1 MRTTGS
7 KAGLLAVMLAAFGAP
22 AAAQT
27 APQAC
32 LADERDFDVLLASLE
47 AEGWMPL
54 EPGAPVPADA
64 AERIALARTIF
75 YASTDRGGSTLPEIM
90 DLQRRTV
97 PGLARRVDTDLA
109 KQRVLTRGDAAMTFN
124 WGLPQQGRLGIVEVI
139 CRIATPEGETTTG
152 TDEGFGPSTFEVLA
166 EEPLRRLMAIALEP
180 ALLSDLTTDTATVS
194 IVETVSVLNPEE
206 DQ

>member
-1 MRTTGS
+1 MTTRMIGV
-7 KAGLLAVMLAAFGAP
+7 LLAATVFTAP

-27 APQAC
+27 APEAC

-54 EPGAPVPADA
+54 DPGTTLPEDA
-64 AERIALARTIF
+64 VERLALARTIF
-75 YASTDRGGSTLPEIM
+75 YASTDRGGSTLTEIM

-109 KQRVLTRGDAAMTFN
+109 RQRVLTRGDAAMTFN
-124 WGLPQQGRLGIVEVI
+124 WGMPQQGRLDIVEVI
-139 CRIATPEGETTTG
+139 CRIATPEGATATG
-152 TDEGFGPSTFEVLA
+152 TEEGFGPSTFETLA
-166 EEPLRRLMAIALEP
+166 EEPLRRAMIIALEP
-180 ALLSDLTTDTATVS
+180 DLISDLTTDRSTVS
-194 IVETVSVLNPEE
+194 IVETVSVINPEY

>member
-1 MRTTGS
+1 MTKGRLGV
-7 KAGLLAVMLAAFGAP
+7 LLAATLLAAP

-27 APQAC
+27 APEAC
-32 LADERDFDVLLASLE
+32 LADERDFDALLASLE
-47 AEGWMPL
+47 GEGWAPL
-54 EPGAPVPADA
+54 EPGAALPEDA
-64 AERIALARTIF
+64 VERIALARTIF

-97 PGLARRVDTDLA
+97 PGLVRRVDTDLA

-124 WGLPQQGRLGIVEVI
+124 WGLPQQGRLDIVEVI
-139 CRIATPEGETTTG
+139 CRIATPDGVPASG
-152 TDEGFGPSTFEVLA
+152 TDEGFGTSTFETLA
-166 EEPLRRLMAIALEP
+166 EEPLRRSMTIALEP
-180 ALLSDLTTDTATVS
+180 ALLSDLTTDRSTIS

>member
-1 MRTTGS
+1 MTRRTVGV
-7 KAGLLAVMLAAFGAP
+7 LVAAALFTAS

-32 LADERDFDVLLASLE
+32 LADERDFDALLASLE
-47 AEGWMPL
+47 GEGWDPL

-64 AERIALARTIF
+64 VERIALARTIF

-124 WGLPQQGRLGIVEVI
+124 WGMPQQGRLDIVEVI
-139 CRIATPEGETTTG
+139 CRIATPEGAPTAG
-152 TDEGFGPSTFEVLA
+152 TDEGFGPSTFETLA
-166 EEPLRRLMAIALEP
+166 EEPLRRSMVIALEP
-180 ALLSDLTTDTATVS
+180 ALLSDLTTDSTTTA
-194 IVETVSVLNPEE
+194 IVETVSVMNPEE
-206 DQ
+206 EQ